1 MERVTETSAQP
12 GMMFGGI
19 PPCASQ
25 EAARLPSRPFRKE
38 SCGYITLSRKG
49 RGRRRQHRRAVVT
62 PPANDGNFP
71 PTMDGDSRI
80 PSRYERYHRDV
91 SWKHDIAR
99 CRDSIDVPLTGHG
112 RALSLK
118 GFPPAGAGNDDCH
131 SQGWWL
137 ARPARVD
144 EMHDDAA
151 HDGRIHARLPCCLER
166 DGNARCTFTR
176 LRYNEVVAWRQ
187 AIAAEPNM
195 FLPGHGGRGP
205 FLSRLKSRQCRSK
218 WRHEHASVGEPFPME
233 PRDARNHS
241 RYRKEITWHR
251 SGRSCQ
257 ATRAKTPRGVRCP
270 PRQPGIGVVA
280 ATGAATSP
288 RLLRQP
294 RCWFL
299 HEPGI
304 TLATRTNR

>member
-1 MERVTETSAQP
+1 VERVTETSAP
-12 GMMFGGI
+12 TRRDVRGI

-91 SWKHDIAR
+91 TWKHDMTR

-137 ARPARVD
+137 AQPARVD

-176 LRYNEVVAWRQ
+176 FRYN
-187 AIAAEPNM
+187 
-195 FLPGHGGRGP
+195 
-205 FLSRLKSRQCRSK
+205 
-218 WRHEHASVGEPFPME
+218 
-233 PRDARNHS
+233 
-241 RYRKEITWHR
+241 
-251 SGRSCQ
+251 
-257 ATRAKTPRGVRCP
+257 
-270 PRQPGIGVVA
+270 
-280 ATGAATSP
+280 
-288 RLLRQP
+288 
-294 RCWFL
+294 
-299 HEPGI
+299 
-304 TLATRTNR
+304 